1 MKRIRKVK
9 TLAYIIGYL
18 KSQMPSLMGKEKK
31 QQKLIADLPN
41 VFRTIL
47 KKYSLAPGDFP
58 VSTEY
63 SPLHPINLA
72 FKSPSHRPLFLCT
85 YITEKDITSF
95 SAKLRE
101 VKFAEFSTLSEKQIS
116 ALDDILNTDIPQLM
130 EVRYLHFPN
139 CL

>member
-63 SPLHPINLA
+63 FSLA
-72 FKSPSHRPLFLCT
+72 SEQPSFL
-85 YITEKDITSF
+85 KSF
-95 SAKLRE
+95 SSSAVPMYFCHSKGYYKLFRQASGSQ
-101 VKFAEFSTLSEKQIS
+101 V
-116 ALDDILNTDIPQLM
+116 
-130 EVRYLHFPN
+130 
-139 CL
+139 C